1 MTQDMEEARQSVS
14 RPLEVIEG
22 YLMNGMNVVGDL
34 FGSGKMFLPQVVKS
48 ARVMKKSVAYLL
60 PFIEQEKHNVKQT
73 AGKILMATVK
83 GDVHDIGKNIVSVV
97 LGCNNYEIIDLGV
110 MVPPEK
116 IIETAVREQVDI
128 IGLSGLITP
137 SLDEMIYVAQEL
149 KRRNI
154 NIPLMIGGATT
165 SKAHTAV
172 KIAPELLS
180 PVVHVNDASRA
191 VGVAS
196 NLINPKLKEDYAA
209 SVKSEYDTFRESFL
223 KRQETKDYLS
233 IAQARANAL
242 KIDWSSFDVVRPN
255 KLGVHVIK
263 SQALDELLP
272 FIDWS
277 PFFRSWDLHG
287 RYPQILQDEVVGTQA
302 TELFEDAQKMLQE
315 ILEGNLLQAKA
326 VFGLYP
332 SNSSGDDIEVYNPQD
347 PSELLTTF
355 RTLRQ
360 QGQKT
365 KGAANRALSDYIA
378 PKDSAKNDYMGA
390 FCVTA
395 GFGTDEL
402 SQKYEQNLDDYSSIM
417 VKALADRLAEAFAEY
432 LHYKVRT
439 EYWGYNAQE
448 SLSNEDLI
456 KEAYPGI
463 RPAPGYP
470 ACPDHLEKDAIWDLL
485 KVEQNIGVTLTESKA
500 MWPTA
505 SVSGY
510 YFAHHQARYFGLG
523 KIQMDQVEDYAQRKG
538 ITVTE
543 AKKWLMPNII

>member
-1 MTQDMEEARQSVS
+1 
-14 RPLEVIEG
+14 
-22 YLMNGMNVVGDL
+22 
-34 FGSGKMFLPQVVKS
+34 
-48 ARVMKKSVAYLL
+48 
-60 PFIEQEKHNVKQT
+60 
-73 AGKILMATVK
+73 
-83 GDVHDIGKNIVSVV
+83 
-97 LGCNNYEIIDLGV
+97 
-110 MVPPEK
+110 
-116 IIETAVREQVDI
+116 
-128 IGLSGLITP
+128 
-137 SLDEMIYVAQEL
+137 
-149 KRRNI
+149 
-154 NIPLMIGGATT
+154 
-165 SKAHTAV
+165 
-172 KIAPELLS
+172 
-180 PVVHVNDASRA
+180 
-191 VGVAS
+191 
-196 NLINPKLKEDYAA
+196 
-209 SVKSEYDTFRESFL
+209 
-223 KRQETKDYLS
+223 
-233 IAQARANAL
+233 
-242 KIDWSSFDVVRPN
+242 VVRPN

-485 KVEQNIGVTLTESKA
+485 KVEQNIEVTLTESKA

-523 KIQMDQVEDYAQRKG
+523 KIKMDQVEDYAQRKG
-538 ITVTE
+538 ITVAE